1 MAGERGGRDRPSRSL
16 GIAAARSSQET
27 AMASISRPAGST
39 DTAPPRWRAL
49 LGRDFFTGYLFVL
62 PVLLFILG
70 LIAYPTVYGIYISM
84 TSKIIGRPEQFVGLD
99 NYISLWEDRF
109 FRQAVATTLYYTFL
123 SIVFKLGL
131 GMGLAL
137 LLNQRIAARNVLTG
151 IILLPWVA
159 PPVVVAHIWNWM
171 YEPTFGALNYI
182 LVFGLGINGVLWLAD
197 PNLAMPSVIA
207 ATVWR
212 GFPFFAVMLLAGLKG
227 IPNELYE
234 AAAVDGA
241 NILQRFRHVTLP
253 GLQAV
258 LLVVILLQTIFTF
271 NDFTIIYNM
280 TQGGPAGI
288 TRVYSLLTYEV
299 AFRSLQIG
307 KGVAISLTM
316 APVIVVIVAILARRM
331 RRI

>member
-1 MAGERGGRDRPSRSL
+1 MA
-16 GIAAARSSQET
+16 T
-27 AMASISRPAGST
+27 ISRPAGST
-39 DTAPPRWRAL
+39 ETARPGWRSV
-49 LGRDFFTGYLFVL
+49 LGRDFVSGYLFVL
-62 PVLLFILG
+62 PVLVFILG
-70 LIAYPTVYGIYISM
+70 LIAYPTLYGVYISM
-84 TSKIIGRPEQFVGLD
+84 TSKIAGRPEQFIGLD
-99 NYISLWEDRF
+99 NYVSLWQDRV
-109 FRQAVATTLYYTFL
+109 FRQSVTTTLWYTFL
-123 SIVFKLGL
+123 SIVFKLAVGL
-131 GMGLAL
+131 GLAL

-159 PPVVVAHIWNWM
+159 PPVVVAHIWNWL

-182 LVFGLGINGVLWLAD
+182 LVYGLNINGLLWTAD
-197 PNLAMPSVIA
+197 PNLAMPSVIL

-212 GFPFFAVMLLAGLKG
+212 GFPFFAVMLLAGLKS

-234 AAAVDGA
+234 ASAVDGA
-241 NILQRFRHVTLP
+241 NVFQRFRHVTLP

-258 LLVVILLQTIFTF
+258 LLVVVLLQTIFTF

-288 TRVYSLLTYEV
+288 TRVYSILTYEV
-299 AFRSLQIG
+299 AFRSLQLG

-316 APVIVVIVAILARRM
+316 APIMIVIVAILARRM